1 MASRDIPISETTYQR
16 LQKHAQPFV
25 DTPDLVINRALDALE
40 QAAPSAFPLESGERQ
55 IDTRSLPRLTHT
67 KVLNA
72 TIEGTPVD
80 RPNWNR
86 LLDEVLRIAARRL
99 RSFEELRKQ
108 CPANLAKGRKDTEGF
123 AYLPDLDLSVQRQ
136 DANSACRT
144 IVALAQRLG
153 LALDVGFMWRPK
165 EDALYPGEH
174 GRIQIRGSQTL

>member
-1 MASRDIPISETTYQR
+1 MANRDISINEATYQR
-16 LQKHAQPFV
+16 LQRHAQPFV

-40 QAAPSAFPLESGERQ
+40 HAVPTAFPVEGTERQ

-72 TIEGTPVD
+72 TIDRTAVD

-86 LLDEVLRIAARRL
+86 LLDEVLRIAAKRL
-99 RSFEELRKQ
+99 RNFEELRKQ
-108 CPANLAKGRKDTEGF
+108 CPANLVKGRKDTEGF

-153 LALDVGFMWRPK
+153 LEMDIGFMWRPK